1 MKTNNITL
9 VTGLLSLL
17 MVISTT
23 AGFAQERTHTGFYL
37 SMQAGPAFGYIN
49 ANDNQGNSFKV
60 TGTAMAFDILIGGA
74 VQENLILYG
83 AVGYKSIYGPTI
95 DGFFSG
101 QEIDDFKFSNDYS
114 IDEFLLGGGSTYYL
128 KNNFF
133 VSGTLGMGYFSF
145 IDDVN
150 RTTTDTNY
158 GFSYQLKAGKE
169 WWISPRWALGAALEY
184 GGTRTTDSSMNY
196 EETWQSH
203 RYSVRFTA
211 TMNGRKAR

>member
-1 MKTNNITL
+1 MKNTNTAR

-23 AGFAQERTHTGFYL
+23 VGFAQERTHTGFYL

-49 ANDNQGNSFKV
+49 GNDNQDNSFKV

-83 AVGYKSIYGPTI
+83 VIGLKSIYGPSI
-95 DGFFSG
+95 DGFFFG
-101 QEIDDFKFSNDYS
+101 QELDGTLNDNYS
-114 IDEFLLGGGSTYYL
+114 FDEYLFGGGSTYYL

-145 IDDVN
+145 MDEVN

-158 GFSYQLKAGKE
+158 GFSYQIKAGKE
-169 WWISPRWALGAALEY
+169 WWISSRWALGAALEY
-184 GGTRTTDSSMNY
+184 GGTRTKDSSMNY

-211 TMNGRKAR
+211 TMNGRKVR